1 MKRID
6 WKNIFTN
13 KYTLAALAGAVI
25 AFIYQ
30 ILGIIGIVP
39 TVTESD
45 VTNCA
50 GLLINILVG
59 LGIITDSSTPG
70 IGNKDEEAKG

>member
-1 MKRID
+1 MKKID

-13 KYTLAALAGAVI
+13 KYTMVALAGAVI
-25 AFIYQ
+25 AFTYQ

-39 TVTESD
+39 AVAESD
-45 VTNCA
+45 ITNCV

>member
-1 MKRID
+1 MKKID
-6 WKNIFTN
+6 WKRVFTN

-25 AFIYQ
+25 AFVYQ
-30 ILGIIGIVP
+30 ILGIIGVVP
-39 TVTESD
+39 TVAESD
-45 VTNCA
+45 ITNCA

-70 IGNKDEEAKG
+70 IGNKEEGRG

>member
-1 MKRID
+1 MKKID

-13 KYTLAALAGAVI
+13 KYTLVALAGAVI
-25 AFIYQ
+25 AFVYQ
-30 ILGIIGIVP
+30 IMGIIGIVP
-39 TVTESD
+39 TVAESD
-45 VTNCA
+45 ITNCV

-70 IGNKDEEAKG
+70 IGNKEEAKG